1 MFFQTTFFCF
11 AIASLS
17 TSLSNASLQSC
28 SSSSTVKSNKTSGS
42 LFERIEKLEDECN
55 EIVSGSKPEDVL
67 SGTNSN
73 GGGKERKGDKGDTET
88 KEAAMHDM
96 SANKKHNQGGDVIL

>member
-73 GGGKERKGDKGDTET
+73 GGKESKGDKGDTGT
-88 KEAAMHDM
+88 KEAVMHDK
-96 SANKKHNQGGDVIL
+96 SANKKHNRGGDVIL